1 MFISIE
7 GNIGSGKTTLAL
19 ELTKRLK
26 ADYLPEK
33 FEENTMLP
41 LFYQE
46 PEKYAFLT
54 EYSFLLERQKQLV
67 AHFSGAK
74 KNTMTISDY
83 DFDKCICF
91 ANINLHGKD
100 LKYFTKH
107 FKAIKKHM
115 PKPDLVVYI
124 KAPIDLVV
132 NNIKKRN
139 RTIEKKIKKTYLKSL
154 KKSLDSHYQSL
165 SVRNSNILI
174 IRQIKFDSDSLNQM
188 SKVIIAK
195 LKSIQNEHN

>member
-19 ELTKRLK
+19 ELAKRLK
-26 ADYLPEK
+26 AHYLPEK

-46 PEKYAFLT
+46 PKKYGFLT

-67 AHFSGAK
+67 AYFNKAK
-74 KNTMTISDY
+74 KNAITISDY

-91 ANINLHGKD
+91 AQVNLKGKD
-100 LKYFTKH
+100 IKYFTKH
-107 FKAIKKHM
+107 FNAIKLHV

-124 KAPIDLVV
+124 EAPLDLVV
-132 NNIKKRN
+132 KNIEKRN
-139 RTIEKKIKKTYLKSL
+139 RSIEKKIKKSYLKSL
-154 KKSLDSHYQSL
+154 KKSLDSHYQKL
-165 SVRNSNILI
+165 NQLNSNTLI
-174 IRQIKFDSDSLNQM
+174 IHQTKFDKDSLNQTC
-188 SKVIIAK
+188 KTIIAK
-195 LKSIQNEHN
+195 LKSI